1 MDDINK
7 ELKNFFVWH
16 GLKNMKLHSIE
27 PASLIHLK
35 PISIQPFADGNGRLS
50 RLLMS
55 WILWKK
61 SYPLIDIPVED
72 LEDYYDVLD
81 RYQIEKDE
89 KPFIDY
95 IKKEYLSWF
104 KFLDK
109 K

>member
-35 PISIQPFADGNGRLS
+35 LISIQPFADGNGRLS